1 MPLLQLLVFDQ
12 TTGYHNHTIPG
23 WPITLTLTVNLQ
35 FVFSLNICWSS
46 FYAARCWTTT
56 HLLFHHSPLDGHAPC
71 SPFPND
77 AETTSSIY
85 LPSCEQYP
93 CFSGGDKHE
102 VWTCWVVVGVSTE
115 KFSERLAT
123 CLPKQTSYIYFFLL
137 RLHLWHM

>member
-1 MPLLQLLVFDQ
+1 M
-12 TTGYHNHTIPG
+12 
-23 WPITLTLTVNLQ
+23 
-35 FVFSLNICWSS
+35 
-46 FYAARCWTTT
+46 TT

-71 SPFPND
+71 SLFPND

-93 CFSGGDKHE
+93 SFSGGDKHE

-123 CLPKQTSYIYFFLL
+123 CLPKQTSYIFFFSFKAAPVAYVSSQARGRIGAVVASL
-137 RLHLWHM
+137 RQSHSNTGYKPHPQPTPQLMATPDP